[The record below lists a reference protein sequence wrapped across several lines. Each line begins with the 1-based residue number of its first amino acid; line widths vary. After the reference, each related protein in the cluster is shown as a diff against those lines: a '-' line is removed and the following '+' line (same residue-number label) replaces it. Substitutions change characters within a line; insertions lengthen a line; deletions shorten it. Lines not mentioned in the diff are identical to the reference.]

1 MLYMVYV
8 VSIVLY
14 LIRGISWDR
23 ITNFMDLITFGF
35 LLFPCM
41 LMLFCTGSFT
51 AFGRAFVFAVS
62 KKEYSK
68 SQCQESVQAV
78 RMVMYTASVFGCICF
93 LISFIN
99 SIRSL
104 DWSALDSI
112 GWMLLDGSVAVLSL
126 FYALLVCAVLLPVS
140 FMLKKYLLSEKG
152 NASRGDF

>member
-78 RMVMYTASVFGCICF
+78 RMVMYTASVFGGICF
-93 LISFIN
+93 LN

-112 GWMLLDGSVAVLSL
+112 GWMLLDGSVAVLPL
-126 FYALLVCAVLLPVS
+126 FYALLACAVLLPVS
-140 FMLKKYLLSEKG
+140 FRLKKYLLSEKG